1 MRCGAWTYFV
11 LIIVTCQKMTENHR
25 LNPSHCKSF
34 HCCKSKPDLISEVI
48 FISKAERLHRCLH
61 QSYLFA
67 ASRNRTLPR
76 SRPMRRQVRLCSSW
90 GARERKLSILTTRAT
105 SSRCGRLYASEV
117 KHMQTRKVLK
127 VWTDPVKEQSKWET
141 LLNRTF
147 SIILQF

>member
-1 MRCGAWTYFV
+1 MNIFC
-11 LIIVTCQKMTENHR
+11 LNNCDMPEMTENHR
-25 LNPSHCKSF
+25 LNAFPCKSF
-34 HCCKSKPDLISEVI
+34 HCCKSNPDLISEVI

-67 ASRNRTLPR
+67 ASRNRILPR
-76 SRPMRRQVRLCSSW
+76 SRPMRRQVRRCSSW
-90 GARERKLSILTTRAT
+90 GARERKLSILTNRAT
-105 SSRCGRLYASEV
+105 SSRCGRLYASEM

-127 VWTDPVKEQSKWET
+127 VWTDPVKEQSKWGT